1 MKFIQLFVFILFLC
15 PTSSFGQLD
24 SLTTNSD
31 TSHSVRRATIY
42 SAVLPGAGQVYNHF
56 AQPKGKKKAYW
67 KVPLIYAGL
76 GLSGCSIV
84 YNQSEVMKF
93 RNEYRFRE
101 ANCDTTFL
109 NFPQYSTS
117 NLLVLE
123 KQNANFRD
131 YSILAFVFVYAL
143 QVADAAVE
151 AHFVHFDI
159 SRDLSLSIRPWSYQ
173 SRYSGLSLSFNFR

>member
-15 PTSSFGQLD
+15 PTSSFGQSD
-24 SLTTNSD
+24 SLTAKSD

-76 GLSGCSIV
+76 GLSGYSLI
-84 YNQSEVMKF
+84 YNQSKVLAYRK
-93 RNEYRFRE
+93 EYRYRE
-101 ANCDTTFL
+101 ANPDSAIINL
-109 NFPQYSTS
+109 SEYSSS

-173 SRYSGLSLSFNFR
+173 NRYSGLSLSFNFR